1 MGDILDADMTDVQVE
16 DEPQEPFEVYLALD
30 YLGVTGMKRKGKMYN
45 STIDVEDYNYEEENG
60 YGNPICMADY
70 NEET

>member
-1 MGDILDADMTDVQVE
+1 
-16 DEPQEPFEVYLALD
+16 
-30 YLGVTGMKRKGKMYN
+30 MKRKGKMYN
-45 STIDVEDYNYEEENG
+45 STIDVEDYNYEEDNG